1 MLVFVCPYRYLSLIF
16 DCKVSKKV
24 GIFIIILQKSLLIA
38 LFKKLITNPTPQ
50 TVFPVAVFVLELN
63 QRLRIACRAH
73 VEAAFAP
80 HSGDA
85 VVFCTNFLEQRESA
99 VAKDFV
105 VAMATVGEKHRNH
118 RVDDDET
125 ARGWRQP
132 LFVLR
137 TGRTEQIMRLPIGC
151 GASVEGFFDFFNA
164 LTMHDLT
171 ERRRLLVEKL
181 GELRD
186 ADMRKILRSQAQE
199 SPKFRVDGLQRE
211 FAL

>member
-1 MLVFVCPYRYLSLIF
+1 MIF

-24 GIFIIILQKSLLIA
+24 GIFIIIFQKSLLIA
-38 LFKKLITNPTPQ
+38 LFKKLVTNPTPQ
-50 TVFPVAVFVLELN
+50 TVFSVAILVFELN
-63 QRLRIACRAH
+63 QRLRIGCRPH
-73 VEAAFAP
+73 IQAALAP

-85 VVFCTNFLEQRESA
+85 VVLCANFLEQRESA
-99 VAKDFV
+99 VAEGFV

-151 GASVEGFFDFFNA
+151 GAGVEGFFEFFNA
-164 LTMHDLT
+164 LTMNDLA

-181 GELRD
+181 GELHD
-186 ADMRKILRSQAQE
+186 ADVRKILRSQAQE

-211 FAL
+211 FSFHK